1 MFRKLY
7 VVATGIALSICTLDT
22 TIAYDGPEITNWRY
36 THTNGI
42 TYTCIDNGDIQCF
55 RPKTSSYSTS
65 STSSKS
71 RFPLT
76 TRQSSSTYQRFA
88 LEELYDAQG
97 NSYLGENG
105 EVYYPHN
112 TPVIPPKYECV
123 VRGTCPAN
131 GNN

>member
-1 MFRKLY
+1 MSRKIGLLISGL
-7 VVATGIALSICTLDT
+7 VLSLSVFEVTL
-22 TIAYDGPEITNWRY
+22 AYDGPELTHWRY

-55 RPKTSSYSTS
+55 RPKTSSSTYST
-65 STSSKS
+65 TSKS

-88 LEELYDAQG
+88 LEELFDAQG

-105 EVYYPHN
+105 NVYYPHN

-131 GNN
+131 GQN